1 MQATTTLQGNTLNT
15 SIKSMGIA
23 ASSRILAPASA
34 ACTLALTCL
43 VPTFGHAALPAA
55 RAYSFVETKVIV
67 QASDYAT
74 DLDTNNNPSP
84 GTSSATSSASRSYS
98 NPGGYS
104 GSGSGNTSASA
115 TAAYGTLSGIV
126 GGSGS
131 ASGATAQGWANA
143 GAVFTDYLSFGV
155 SGGGPIS
162 ILFGLGIEGAV
173 NAVQGSAGAGVSGG
187 ISVWTPTTS
196 KPLWSG
202 SGSINSA
209 TDPTVTASK
218 LVTFQ
223 AGDIIQIEAGLS
235 LGGGFAISSGFTGN
249 PPVGIPQS
257 GSFTADASHTAEVFF
272 EILTPGATYVSSSGD
287 LYRSAPSWA
296 TPVPEPSTYFLMLA
310 GLAGVMLTARNR
322 ARSHVSRFTA
332 GFGLQTS
339 GAEQR
344 T

>member
-1 MQATTTLQGNTLNT
+1 M
-15 SIKSMGIA
+15 II
-23 ASSRILAPASA
+23 
-34 ACTLALTCL
+34 
-43 VPTFGHAALPAA
+43 
-55 RAYSFVETKVIV
+55 

-74 DLDTNNNPSP
+74 DLDTNNNPLP
-84 GTSSATSSASRSYS
+84 GTSSATSSATRSYS

-115 TAAYGTLSGIV
+115 TAAYGTLSGFA

-131 ASGATAQGWANA
+131 ASGATAQGEAKA
-143 GAVFTDYLSFGV
+143 TAVFTDYLSFGAP
-155 SGGGPIS
+155 GGGPVS

-173 NAVQGSAGAGVSGG
+173 SAVKGNAGAGVSGG

-196 KPLWSG
+196 KLLWTG

-223 AGDIIQIEAGLS
+223 AGDILQIEAGLS
-235 LGGGFAISSGFTGN
+235 LGGGFGISSGFTGN
-249 PPVGIPQS
+249 PPVGIPQN

-272 EILTPGATYVSSSGD
+272 EIMTPGATYVSSSGA

-296 TPVPEPSTYFLMLA
+296 TPVPEPQTYALMLA
-310 GLAGVMLTARNR
+310 GLAGLSLFTKARQRR
-322 ARSHVSRFTA
+322 AIGPAV
-332 GFGLQTS
+332 
-339 GAEQR
+339 
-344 T
+344 